1 MGTRQLPRTPKRRS
15 AFAFVVAATVL
26 AATLAGCSADGGVVT
41 TPTPSPGPISVE
53 VHQNRTDVAARQLQV
68 AVTNHSSATLVVD
81 ELILRSDQFV
91 APAQWPKDRTTIA
104 PGVTADLPVPLAAT
118 RCDGGSPLPQIDL
131 FFRLGDGAEQRVTLE
146 ATDRLGQLAPLRDAD
161 CLLVRVSEIVDIAS
175 STAPTIV
182 TTPTGNQT
190 ARLDLTLTPTGTSLT
205 ADADTDAD
213 TDTDTDGTVTIS
225 GVRSTTLLTVTPWD
239 PGILDG
245 SDDASATT
253 STGLPLTVGGTEAP
267 RVLSLEV
274 RPARCDAHAIAEDK
288 RGTIIPLEVTV
299 GDASGEISVATSD
312 AVREELYAFVRAA
325 CGSRNA
331 PE

>member
-15 AFAFVVAATVL
+15 AFACVVTATVL

-41 TPTPSPGPISVE
+41 TPTPSPGPIGVE

-68 AVTNHSSATLVVD
+68 AVTNHSSATLVVE

-118 RCDGGSPLPQIDL
+118 HCDGGSPLPQIDL
-131 FFRLGDGAEQRVTLE
+131 LFRLGDGAEQRVTLE

-161 CLLVRVSEIVDIAS
+161 CLLVSVSEIVDIAS

-182 TTPTGNQT
+182 TTPTGIQT
-190 ARLDLTLTPTGTSLT
+190 ARLDLTLTPTGTST
-205 ADADTDAD
+205 S
-213 TDTDTDGTVTIS
+213 TDGIVTIS

-239 PGILDG
+239 PRILDG

-253 STGLPLTVGGTEAP
+253 STGLPLTVGHTEAP

-299 GDASGEISVATSD
+299 GGASGEISVATSD

-325 CGSRNA
+325 CAAPSA

>member
-1 MGTRQLPRTPKRRS
+1 LLTFPMGTRELARTPMRHS
-15 AFAFVVAATVL
+15 VFACVVTATVL
-26 AATLAGCSADGGVVT
+26 AATLAGCSSDGGVVT
-41 TPTPSPGPISVE
+41 TPTPSPGPIGVE

-68 AVTNHSSATLVVD
+68 AVTNHSSATLVVE

-118 RCDGGSPLPQIDL
+118 NCDGGSPLPQIDL
-131 FFRLGDGAEQRVTLE
+131 LFRLDDGADQRVTLE

-161 CLLVRVSEIVDIAS
+161 CLLVSVSEIVDIAS

-182 TTPTGNQT
+182 TTPTGIQT
-190 ARLDLTLTPTGTSLT
+190 ARLDLTLTPTGTST
-205 ADADTDAD
+205 S
-213 TDTDTDGTVTIS
+213 TDGTVTIS

-239 PGILDG
+239 PAILAG

-253 STGLPLTVGGTEAP
+253 STGPPLTVGRTDEP
-267 RVLSLEV
+267 RTLSLEV

-299 GDASGEISVATSD
+299 GGASGEISVATSD

-325 CGSRNA
+325 CAAPSA

>member
-1 MGTRQLPRTPKRRS
+1 MGTRQLPRTPKRHS
-15 AFAFVVAATVL
+15 AFAFVIAATVL

-68 AVTNHSSATLVVD
+68 AVTNHSSATLVVQ

-131 FFRLGDGAEQRVTLE
+131 LFRLGDGAEQRVTLE

-161 CLLVRVSEIVDIAS
+161 CLLVSVSEIVDIAS
-175 STAPTIV
+175 STAPTII
-182 TTPTGNQT
+182 TTPTGIQT
-190 ARLDLTLTPTGTSLT
+190 ARLDLTLTPTGTST
-205 ADADTDAD
+205 S
-213 TDTDTDGTVTIS
+213 TDGTVTIS

-245 SDDASATT
+245 ADDASATT
-253 STGLPLTVGGTEAP
+253 STGLPLTVGRTEAP

-299 GDASGEISVATSD
+299 GGASGEISVATSD

-325 CGSRNA
+325 CAAPSA